1 MQLRVIF
8 EKCENNYSAY
18 VPDLPGCIAVGNTL
32 EEVRESIA
40 EAIEFHIEALREAG
54 YTVPVPSVQNCP
66 VNPKDDRDTE

>member
-1 MQLRVIF
+1 MQYRVIF

-54 YTVPVPSVQNCP
+54 YKVPVPSAQNHL
-66 VNPKDDRDTE
+66 VNPQDDRDTE

>member
-1 MQLRVIF
+1 MQYLVIF

-54 YTVPVPSVQNCP
+54 YTVPAPSVQNHL
-66 VNPKDDRDTE
+66 VNSKDDSDPE